1 MLTCIMTVLVLVT
14 ATAADA
20 ADAADAVLCCLVL
33 SCAVLCC
40 LVLSCAVLCCF
51 VLFCFVLSKRMRA
64 LISHTLR
71 VLFKPTFFFNSVSFA
86 GTTPC
91 WHPLMWT

>member
-14 ATAADA
+14 ATDA

-40 LVLSCAVLCCF
+40 F
-51 VLFCFVLSKRMRA
+51 VLFCAVLSKRMRA